1 MKVRRLLGTLLTV
14 TLLCGQA
21 VTANAA
27 DVGRISQLNF
37 EAEGANLQN
46 LSSDLMDDEIQYE
59 FTESTGDEDVSA
71 LAETRRAANKYM
83 WSHNTYAYDFSWQT
97 WSSNREIYNTYPK
110 NSEGF
115 AMGGFLLNPKGPA
128 DYNTALR
135 EGYLNDSAY
144 AADQGHFYQNVVS
157 SEGSNYV
164 TFMLE
169 SNAYVFIFDNDLNL
183 IYRSTDEAG
192 VTSYFTSYYS
202 TKKTIA
208 GNSNKVICLGLTT
221 GNYYFVFKAADD
233 AATSGFHYGFYSGQP
248 LPIAQTT
255 SFSDPTHYAAIKWD
269 NRSMSQTVTTQT
281 LTITC
286 PSGTA
291 TEYALTGVKFID
303 KSKSFANNTYASSID
318 YYYTPATAG
327 YSIHLTQTGGWWS
340 DLVDTTPPSGSIDG
354 SYATKVTVHWV
365 DNISYI
371 NARCTTMTQMT
382 LDYLVPFGI
391 IVG

>member
-1 MKVRRLLGTLLTV
+1 MKVRKLLGTLLTV
-14 TLLCGQA
+14 TLLCSQA
-21 VTANAA
+21 VTVNAA
-27 DVGRISQLNF
+27 DVGGFSQLNL
-37 EAEGANLQN
+37 ETEGADLQC
-46 LSSDLMDDEIQYE
+46 LSSELMDDAIQYE
-59 FTESTGDEDVSA
+59 FTESSGDEDVSA
-71 LAETRRAANKYM
+71 LAETRRASNKYL
-83 WSHNTYAYDFSWQT
+83 WNHNTYAYDFSWQT
-97 WSSNREIYNTYPK
+97 WSSNKEVYSTYSK

-115 AMGGFLLNPKGPA
+115 VMGGYLLNPKGPA
-128 DYNTALR
+128 GYETALR

-144 AADQGHFYQNVVS
+144 ASDQGHFYQNVVS
-157 SEGSNYV
+157 TEGSNYV

-169 SNAYVFIFDNDLNL
+169 SNAYVFIFDDDLNL

-221 GNYYFVFKAADD
+221 GNYYFVFKAADN
-233 AATSGFHYGFYSGQP
+233 ATSSCHYGFYSGQP
-248 LPIAQTT
+248 LPIAQSA
-255 SFSDPTHYAAIKWD
+255 SFSDPTHYAAINWD
-269 NRSMSQTVTTQT
+269 NHSFSQTVTTQT

-286 PSGTA
+286 PSGTV

-303 KSKSFANNTYASSID
+303 KSKVFANNTYASSID

-365 DNISYI
+365 DNISYV